1 MNTFNLIR
9 NSLLVFILLLFA
21 LWWYRSASPR
31 SAQASSLAPAKM
43 APILKNHEEV
53 SAYMKAKV
61 AEPIPA
67 GYDIP
72 DYITKG
78 LTKDQVYDTFA
89 LRYPQFYGYG
99 STQLLDSIAKNPLL
113 YNKMITENKAIRR
126 YYDPNSK
133 Y

>member
-1 MNTFNLIR
+1 MNNFNLIR
-9 NSLLVFILLLFA
+9 NSLLVFTLLLCA
-21 LWWYRSASPR
+21 LWWYRSTSPSPALASP
-31 SAQASSLAPAKM
+31 QAPA
-43 APILKNHEEV
+43 ATASILKNHQEV
-53 SAYMKAKV
+53 RAYMKAKV

-113 YNKMITENKAIRR
+113 YDKMITENKAIRR